1 MKKSKFLLLG
11 SLFSLA
17 AIPFVAAKCGGTKE
31 EGNKNPADTQGG
43 GQTNSTP
50 STSTTVDLSK
60 LDQTIQAQL
69 NKLAKDGVKKKK
81 VLVILKTVEG
91 LKDIK
96 AEDLSTVEFKDKKL
110 VIAAKEGSKLVS
122 GKYEFSAQSNSDTL
136 MELNKI
142 DLNKL
147 EKSVKQELNKL
158 AKKDVLSED
167 VLDVLKKVQGLESL
181 RLGDIKTVE
190 FKDNKLIIE
199 ANKDLKLVSGKY
211 EFVAQTDSTP
221 STSTT
226 VDLSK
231 LDQTIQAQLNKL
243 AKDGV
248 KKKKFL
254 SFLKTVEGLKDIK
267 AEDLSTVEFKDKK
280 LVIAA
285 KEGSKLVSG
294 KYEFSAQSNSDT
306 LMELNK
312 IDLNKLEES
321 VKQEL
326 NKLAKKDVLSEDVLD
341 VLKKVQGLE
350 SLRLGDLSKVEFN
363 EKDKKLTIESHKD
376 SKLVTGKYEFTLEK

>member
-11 SLFSLA
+11 SVASMA

-43 GQTNSTP
+43 GQTDSTP

-69 NKLAKDGVKKKK
+69 NKLAKDGVKKEE

-122 GKYEFSAQSNSDTL
+122 GKYEFSAQSESDTL
-136 MELNKI
+136 MESNKI

-147 EKSVKQELNKL
+147 EESVKQELNKL
-158 AKKDVLSED
+158 AKNNVLFED

-199 ANKDLKLVSGKY
+199 ANKDSKLVSGKY
-211 EFVAQTDSTP
+211 EFVAQTDSD
-221 STSTT
+221 TSTT
-226 VDLSK
+226 KPNGTDQPAKPSK
-231 LDQTIQAQLNKL
+231 TEQP
-243 AKDGV
+243 AKPNMENLGNFIHDPSRYNSV
-248 KKKKFL
+248 SQKK
-254 SFLKTVEGLKDIK
+254 I
-267 AEDLSTVEFKDKK
+267 KDKIEK
-280 LVIAA
+280 MLGTKDFHLNVDYNKNVAKVTTKDKVILYKFTTYSTDTRPANNTD
-285 KEGSKLVSG
+285 EIGTDIGRLLP
-294 KYEFSAQSNSDT
+294 KYE
-306 LMELNK
+306 
-312 IDLNKLEES
+312 
-321 VKQEL
+321 
-326 NKLAKKDVLSEDVLD
+326 
-341 VLKKVQGLE
+341 
-350 SLRLGDLSKVEFN
+350 
-363 EKDKKLTIESHKD
+363 
-376 SKLVTGKYEFTLEK
+376 

>member
-43 GQTNSTP
+43 GQTDSTP

-69 NKLAKDGVKKKK
+69 NKLAKDGVKKEE

-122 GKYEFSAQSNSDTL
+122 GKYEFSAQSESDTL
-136 MELNKI
+136 MESNKI

-147 EKSVKQELNKL
+147 EESVKQELNKL
-158 AKKDVLSED
+158 AKNNVLFED

-199 ANKDLKLVSGKY
+199 ANKD
-211 EFVAQTDSTP
+211 
-221 STSTT
+221 
-226 VDLSK
+226 
-231 LDQTIQAQLNKL
+231 
-243 AKDGV
+243 
-248 KKKKFL
+248 
-254 SFLKTVEGLKDIK
+254 
-267 AEDLSTVEFKDKK
+267 
-280 LVIAA
+280 
-285 KEGSKLVSG
+285 SKLVSG
-294 KYEFSAQSNSDT
+294 KYEFSAQSESDT
-306 LMELNK
+306 LMESNK

-326 NKLAKKDVLSEDVLD
+326 NMLAKKDVLSEDVLD
-341 VLKKVQGLE
+341 VLKKAKGLE